1 MSPLFDADTLL
12 QVVVP
17 KLLRMTLV
25 SFVVGSVV
33 GAVVAA
39 IAALIRRSRL
49 RRSGSQPQQDGVSR
63 GSLLWPSLWGS
74 FLGTFLIGLLPI
86 EANPASLIGGP
97 YGALWFGFM
106 LLVFVPAGAITGA
119 VFGLIAAGAG
129 RLRPNLPRVMAGST
143 VLAYLISTLV
153 LTLLLAPPTIGF
165 STAPATGP
173 FPLVARL
180 TGGEDNPPLDL
191 ALNENGDQLAV
202 LQVRNSAQ
210 QLDIL
215 ELSTQKRRRIR
226 NLHGKPDGQRTLQ
239 EVLTSM
245 AFSAD
250 GQELITAAVQQVQ
263 VRTLPEGK
271 TRLRLDGATAAY
283 PMADRRLVTLAAV
296 DALAAGSEPHGL
308 KVWELATGQLLRT
321 LPADLST
328 LDWRE
333 LPIAVSADRRHLAF
347 PRRLYD
353 NQIQV
358 WNIADNKLSST
369 LALGSPAG
377 ILSLAFS
384 PDGGLLAVA
393 LGQGSPLSIWDLAS
407 ARQTRAFDAVDRVQ
421 KLHWTDK
428 GLLVGSGGAFKVL
441 NPRSGEVLHTLRLQP
456 AAHLN
461 QATLDLPLGLSALS
475 GDGSTLAA
483 YVPRQ
488 GIGVWRVGLHHPS

>member
-1 MSPLFDADTLL
+1 MSPLFDAETLL
-12 QVVVP
+12 RVVLP

-49 RRSGSQPQQDGVSR
+49 SRSGSQPQGDGVSL
-63 GSLLWPSLWGS
+63 GSLLWASLWGS

-129 RLRPNLPRVMAGST
+129 SLRPNLPRVMAGST

-153 LTLLLAPPTIGF
+153 LALLLAPPSIGF
-165 STAPATGP
+165 NTAPATGP

-180 TGGEDNPPLDL
+180 TGEDSPPLDL
-191 ALNENGDQLAV
+191 ALNEAGDQLAV
-202 LQVRNSAQ
+202 LHVRNSEQ

-226 NLHGKPDGQRTLQ
+226 NLHGKPEGQRTLQ
-239 EVLTSM
+239 DVLSSV

-271 TRLRLDGATAAY
+271 TRLRLDGATVAY

-296 DALAAGSEPHGL
+296 DALAPSSEPQSL
-308 KVWELATGQLLRT
+308 KVWALATGQLLRAI
-321 LPADLST
+321 PADLYT

-333 LPIAVSADRRHLAF
+333 LPIAVSADRRLLAF

-358 WNIADNKLSST
+358 WNIVDNKLSST

-384 PDGGLLAVA
+384 PDGGQLAVA
-393 LGQGSPLSIWDLAS
+393 LGQGPPLSIWDLAS
-407 ARQTRAFDAVDRVQ
+407 ARQTRAFDAVDRAQ
-421 KLHWTDK
+421 QLHWTDK

-441 NPRSGEVLHTLRLQP
+441 NPSSGDVLHTLRIQP
-456 AAHLN
+456 AAPLP
-461 QATLDLPLGLSALS
+461 QATLELPLGLSALS